1 MLVTVLREKYFTKAN
16 DYSNND
22 TKYSVFLAGV
32 ALLSVSVM
40 GIGIGCF
47 VYYVL

>member
-1 MLVTVLREKYFTKAN
+1 MLVTVNREKYFTKTN
-16 DYSNND
+16 DYS
-22 TKYSVFLAGV
+22 TGGAKHLVFLAGV

-47 VYYVL
+47 AFDW